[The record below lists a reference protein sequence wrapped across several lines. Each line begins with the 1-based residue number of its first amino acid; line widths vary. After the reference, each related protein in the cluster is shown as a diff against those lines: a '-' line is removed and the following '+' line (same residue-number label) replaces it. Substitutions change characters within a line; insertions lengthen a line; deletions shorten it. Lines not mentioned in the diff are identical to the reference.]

1 MRAMVMAAGLGT
13 RLRPLTDH
21 LPKPMVPV
29 ANRPVL
35 EHLFRRLVRSGVDG
49 AIVNLHYH
57 ADAIRSYFG
66 DGTHLGL
73 PIEYSFEGELMG
85 TAGGTK
91 RCERYLTAED
101 DCFLVTSADGLHD
114 VDVAALVAHHR
125 QRDAV
130 ATLAVK
136 QVPETE
142 QFGVVVTD
150 DDGRVVAFQEK
161 PKREEARSNLAN
173 LGIYVFDRS
182 VLDRIPEETFYD
194 FGRQVLPELV
204 RDGLPMTVYETD
216 AYWSDVGSVE
226 ELVAGNL
233 AAVAGEIGID
243 LPGEEVRPGV
253 IAAEGVRLDEAT
265 EITGPVLI
273 GRDATLAARCEITG
287 PAVIG
292 PGCTIGTGAA
302 VRRAVLLPGTTV
314 PSDGLVAGGVMGDAT
329 QLAETWRRWPVR

>member
-35 EHLFRRLVRSGVDG
+35 EHLFRRLTRSGVDA

-66 DGTHLGL
+66 DGTHMGL
-73 PIEYSFEGELMG
+73 PLQYSHEEELLG

-91 RCERYLTAED
+91 RCEWFLTEDD

-114 VDVAALVAHHR
+114 VDVRSLVASHR
-125 QRDAV
+125 ATEAV

-150 DDGRVVAFQEK
+150 EQGLVTAFQEK

-173 LGIYVFDRS
+173 LGIYVFDHS
-182 VLDRIPEETFYD
+182 VLGRIPSATFYD

-204 RDGLPMTVYETD
+204 ADGLPMRVHETD

-233 AAVAGEIGID
+233 SAVSGEIGIE
-243 LPGEEVRPGV
+243 LPGKEVRPGV
-253 IAAEGVRLDEAT
+253 FAAEGVRIDDAT

-273 GRDATLAARCEITG
+273 GRDATLAASCQVSG

-302 VRRAVLLPGTTV
+302 VRRAVLLPGSTV
-314 PSDGLVAGGVMGDAT
+314 ASDGLIASGVVGDAG
-329 QLAETWRRWPVR
+329 QLAEAWRRWPVR